1 MFKFFTDKET
11 NQSIAINSNRVD
23 YVRDHNLGTKIIFS
37 DRSYLVVNDPYLE
50 TVARLNE
57 KK

>member
-23 YVRDHNLGTKIIFS
+23 YVRDHNLGTKIVFT
-37 DRSYLVVNDPYLE
+37 DRSYLIVSDSYLD

>member
-37 DRSYLVVNDPYLE
+37 DRSYLVVSDPYLE